1 MRRVPSTNGA
11 NTGSDTATP
20 RAMRAAATERNAQ
33 PSARAKPP
41 TPADIA
47 GERSGAHASVMHFD
61 VPAASTQLR
70 TARSAV
76 RTHLG
81 REHYGGDEIRAVEA
95 VVSEL
100 LGAALDGGEHDTL
113 GLSVES
119 FALLTSVRVHCSNNI
134 QLRDEPFGIR
144 ERVLGGY
151 AFAWGK
157 RRRDDGSVDLWAELA
172 RPGH

>member
-1 MRRVPSTNGA
+1 VT
-11 NTGSDTATP
+11 
-20 RAMRAAATERNAQ
+20 RAAAPARSTLQR
-33 PSARAKPP
+33 ARAKPL
-41 TPADIA
+41 TPADTA
-47 GERSGAHASVMHFD
+47 GERRTTNASVMQID
-61 VPAASTQLR
+61 VPPASTQLR
-70 TARSAV
+70 SARSAV
-76 RTHLG
+76 RNHLD
-81 REHYGGDEIRAVEA
+81 REHYGADEIRAVEA

-100 LGAALDGGEHDTL
+100 LGAALDGGVHETL

-119 FALLTSVRVHCSNNI
+119 FALLTSVRVHCSVNI

-172 RPGH
+172 RSGH